1 MVAPTESQASQ
12 TPEPRPVSPRKRRAN
27 RRNAQQSTGPRTPE
41 GKAVSSRNATT
52 HGIFCRDVV
61 LRGEDP
67 HLFEVTRD
75 GFLDALRPQD
85 AAQLA
90 LVVTAVSARWRMN
103 RCQHAEARLIE
114 QRIAMAG
121 ARVNDKFESLKRNM
135 RFEDFSSAA
144 LDAQCAESELFR
156 RRYQKWK
163 SLRAVRDQVLHPGR
177 ALAALMEEPADD
189 QPLERLSRYE
199 NRLEQSFH
207 RCLRDL
213 HVLKQRAKEYA
224 DEPPSPFRTQ
234 YGVASDEDYC
244 AERGLGVPPPE
255 RSSAATEQSENED
268 LGPDAQATEETN
280 ETAPVQNEPTA
291 EHSAASVGPP
301 TTSNSTENIVP
312 DPAEMAELRKIT
324 ERMSRCR
331 PDDDEYDP

>member
-1 MVAPTESQASQ
+1 MVAPTHSPASVSPES
-12 TPEPRPVSPRKRRAN
+12 RPVSPRKRRAN
-27 RRNAQQSTGPRTPE
+27 RRNAQQSTGPRTAE

-52 HGIFCRDVV
+52 HGIFCRDLV

-90 LVVTAVSARWRMN
+90 LVDTAVSARWRMN
-103 RCQHAEARLIE
+103 RCQHAEARMIE
-114 QRIAMAG
+114 QRIAMAS

-156 RRYQKWK
+156 RRYEKWK

-234 YGVASDEDYC
+234 YGVVARDQDDC
-244 AERGLGVPPPE
+244 AKRGLGVPPE
-255 RSSAATEQSENED
+255 RSGAATARSEENE
-268 LGPDAQATEETN
+268 LGPDAQAAEEAN
-280 ETAPVQNEPTA
+280 GTAPVQNEPTA
-291 EHSAASVGPP
+291 EDSAASVGPA
-301 TTSNSTENIVP
+301 TTSDSSANVVP